1 MQAPH
6 RDDEFHPPTTTDPF
20 WTETCW
26 FTFTVPERRLSGQFY
41 PFFRPNQGVVSA
53 AAYFWDRSGSTTA
66 DSLHARH
73 FWHLPIPDQP
83 LSDIRLANGIAYRC
97 VEPLHRYELSYRDP
111 DADPDAGAESQAAS
125 VAGGGDAIRAE
136 LTFTSIAPPN
146 YLGDSHLDQPGRYQ
160 GTIVLDGEE
169 ITVDSFGFRDRSWG
183 PRSQF
188 GRGIHGTPAR
198 CGGYSYATASDRD
211 AFHAI
216 TMDFG
221 TGSMAI
227 HGYVL
232 RDGTWSKVTGG
243 SRRVLERD
251 AHSAH
256 PTVVALDLTDE
267 SGRELHAEGRCLNGL
282 GLFLNPNLYSVNC
295 LTEWSFDGIT
305 AFGEDHD
312 NWSANGIKEFLR
324 SSPSTDSAV
333 HTTDPAQRGTPPT
346 TDPTH
351 RRFHEERTA

>member
-111 DADPDAGAESQAAS
+111 DAGAASQATS
-125 VAGGGDAIRAE
+125 VDGGGETIRAE

-333 HTTDPAQRGTPPT
+333 HATDPAQRGTPPT